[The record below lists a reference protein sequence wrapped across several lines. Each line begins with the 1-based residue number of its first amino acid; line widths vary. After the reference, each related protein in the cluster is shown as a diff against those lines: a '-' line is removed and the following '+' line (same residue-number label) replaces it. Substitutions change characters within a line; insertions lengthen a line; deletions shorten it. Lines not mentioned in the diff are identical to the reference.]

1 MKKDDIVPL
10 VFLTSAVC
18 HTLTKSKLSLVIAA
32 TTGIACLIKTGTDY
46 ICDHVDE
53 AICTASEIKAMDE

>member
-10 VFLTSAVC
+10 VFLASAVC
-18 HTLTKSKLSLVIAA
+18 HTLTKSKLSLAIAA

-46 ICDHVDE
+46 ICDHVD
-53 AICTASEIKAMDE
+53 II

>member
-10 VFLTSAVC
+10 IFLTSAVC
-18 HTLTKSKLSLVIAA
+18 HTLTKSKLSLAIAA
-32 TTGIACLIKTGTDY
+32 TTGITCIIKTCTDY

-53 AICTASEIKAMDE
+53 AICTASEINAMDE

>member
-10 VFLTSAVC
+10 VFLASAVC
-18 HTLTKSKLSLVIAA
+18 HTITKTKLSLVISA
-32 TTGIACLIKTGTDY
+32 TTGIACLVKIGTDY